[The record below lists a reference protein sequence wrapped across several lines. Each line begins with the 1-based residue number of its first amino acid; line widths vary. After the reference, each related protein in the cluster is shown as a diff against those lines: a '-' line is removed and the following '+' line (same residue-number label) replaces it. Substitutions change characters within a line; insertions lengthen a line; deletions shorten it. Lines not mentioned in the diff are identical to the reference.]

1 VEPGENSE
9 VRDATEHDGKLYVVL
24 RNLQR
29 LIAVY
34 RVRHGRP
41 ASKPKH

>member
-1 VEPGENSE
+1 LE